1 MIARAIVPRCPPL
14 RYNSHL
20 VRITQRPGLLWT
32 HPTRPPLP
40 LISIHPSSHT
50 DHRNPPNAVSMTG
63 SPQTTL
69 GPMALRSPSDR
80 QSDRTEVPALSIQ
93 ISPRPNHSETGTSL
107 DTPNQTTTP
116 THLDTFFVS
125 LRPLQPTKG
134 DVDDRKPSN
143 HSRTHG
149 TKVTE

>member
-1 MIARAIVPRCPPL
+1 MIARAIVPRCPPF
-14 RYNSHL
+14 RYKSHL

-40 LISIHPSSHT
+40 LISIHSSFHS
-50 DHRNPPNAVSMTG
+50 DHCNPPKAMSMTG

-93 ISPRPNHSETGTSL
+93 FSPRPNHSGTGTSL
-107 DTPNQTTTP
+107 DTTNPDQQRSTVP
-116 THLDTFFVS
+116 RYQRGVTHHSSPIKHDFKTF
-125 LRPLQPTKG
+125 RPSTF
-134 DVDDRKPSN
+134 D
-143 HSRTHG
+143 
-149 TKVTE
+149 